1 MEKRKMIC
9 ISCPL
14 GCHIEVSRDE
24 SVSGYS
30 VSGNNCKLGKEYGIK
45 EMTNPT
51 RLLTTTV
58 KLKNSYLK
66 RLPVRTDLPI
76 PKVLIKNC
84 MREINRIEVCA
95 PVKAGMIL
103 VKNILGT
110 GVNVISS
117 RSIGQNYHA
126 GI

>member
-14 GCHIEVSRDE
+14 GCNIEVFRDE
-24 SVSGYS
+24 SVSGFS
-30 VSGNNCKLGKEYGIK
+30 VSGNKCELGKEYGVK

-51 RLLTTTV
+51 RLLTTTI
-58 KLKNSYLK
+58 KLKNSHLK

-84 MREINRIEVCA
+84 MREINRIEVSA
-95 PVKAGMIL
+95 PVEAGMIL
-103 VKNILGT
+103 VENILGT
-110 GVNVISS
+110 GANVISS
-117 RSIGQNYHA
+117 RSIGQNQHA
-126 GI
+126 GM

>member
-1 MEKRKMIC
+1 M
-9 ISCPL
+9 
-14 GCHIEVSRDE
+14 
-24 SVSGYS
+24 
-30 VSGNNCKLGKEYGIK
+30 SGNKCKRGKEYGIK

-58 KLKNSYLK
+58 KLKNSHLK

-76 PKVLIKNC
+76 PKALIENC
-84 MREINRIEVCA
+84 MWEINQIEVSA
-95 PVKAGMIL
+95 PVEAGMIL
-103 VKNILGT
+103 VKNILDT

-117 RSIGQNYHA
+117 RSIGQNQQV

>member
-30 VSGNNCKLGKEYGIK
+30 VSGNKCKLGKEYGIK

-58 KLKNSYLK
+58 KLKNSHLK

-76 PKVLIKNC
+76 QKELIKNC

-95 PVKAGMIL
+95 PVSAGMIL

-117 RSIGQNYHA
+117 RSIGQN
-126 GI
+126 

>member
-1 MEKRKMIC
+1 MERRKMIC

-14 GCHIEVSRDE
+14 GCNIEVFVDE
-24 SVSGYS
+24 SISGFS
-30 VSGNNCKLGKEYGIK
+30 VSGNKCKLGKEYGIK

-58 KLKNSYLK
+58 KLKNSHLK

-76 PKVLIKNC
+76 PKALIKNC
-84 MREINRIEVCA
+84 MREINKIEVCA

-103 VKNILGT
+103 LKNISDT

-117 RSIGQNYHA
+117 RSIGQSQ
-126 GI
+126 